1 VSRRALSWRRVP
13 AKGVGAALLLVAGAL
28 SAGGVHADSSIYKY
42 RDASG
47 NLVYSEQKP
56 ESAKTETINITLESK
71 APRIDVEQVADGE
84 HLELR
89 AINECRCA
97 AEFEVR
103 LLDARNLKLPANAVY
118 HAVLSP
124 QSEQAIVQ
132 ATHEGDGAPGWRYS
146 WKGVLGT
153 PGAQHRPHEPYR
165 APFAI
170 GSSFRITQAYPMRF
184 THDTLDSLYAVD
196 IALPDETPVY
206 AAREGMVI
214 NLRHDSF
221 RGAATA
227 VMLDQANMIE
237 ILHDDG
243 TIGMYAHLHWDSVR
257 VQPGQYVHRGE
268 YIADSGAT
276 GFTTGAHLH
285 FAVLRNAGLQAE
297 AVPIQ
302 FTGPG
307 GTAITP
313 QTDMMLTAY

>member
-1 VSRRALSWRRVP
+1 
-13 AKGVGAALLLVAGAL
+13 
-28 SAGGVHADSSIYKY
+28 
-42 RDASG
+42 
-47 NLVYSEQKP
+47 
-56 ESAKTETINITLESK
+56 
-71 APRIDVEQVADGE
+71 
-84 HLELR
+84 
-89 AINECRCA
+89 
-97 AEFEVR
+97 
-103 LLDARNLKLPANAVY
+103 
-118 HAVLSP
+118 VLSP

-132 ATHEGDGAPGWRYS
+132 AIHEGDGAPRWRYS

-170 GSSFRITQAYPMRF
+170 GSSFLITQAYPMRI
-184 THDTLDSLYAVD
+184 THGTLDSLYAVD

-221 RGAATA
+221 RGAASA
-227 VMLDQANMIE
+227 VMLDQANMVE

-257 VQPGQYVHRGE
+257 VQPGQYVRRGE

-297 AVPIQ
+297 SVPIQ
-302 FTGPG
+302 FSGPG
-307 GTAITP
+307 GVAITP

>member
-1 VSRRALSWRRVP
+1 MSRPALSWRGAR
-13 AKGVGAALLLVAGAL
+13 ATGIGAALLLVAGTL
-28 SAGGVHADSSIYKY
+28 CNCSARADSSIYKY
-42 RDASG
+42 RDANG

-56 ESAKTETINITLESK
+56 ESAKIETINVTLESK
-71 APRIDVEQVADGE
+71 SPRIDVEQIGDGE

-103 LLDARNLKLPANAVY
+103 LLEAQNLKVAANTVY
-118 HAVLSP
+118 HVVLSP

-132 ATHEGDGAPGWRYS
+132 AIHEGDGAPRWRYS

-170 GSSFRITQAYPMRF
+170 GSSFLITQAYPTRI
-184 THDTLDSLYAVD
+184 THGTLDSLYAVD

-221 RGAATA
+221 RGAASA
-227 VMLDQANMIE
+227 VMLDQANMVE

-257 VQPGQYVHRGE
+257 VQPGQYVRRGE

-297 AVPIQ
+297 SVPIQ
-302 FTGPG
+302 FSGPG
-307 GTAITP
+307 GVAITP
-313 QTDMMLTAY
+313 QTDTMLTAY

>member
-1 VSRRALSWRRVP
+1 MSRPALSWRGAR
-13 AKGVGAALLLVAGAL
+13 ATGIGAALLLVAGTL
-28 SAGGVHADSSIYKY
+28 CNCSARADSSIYKY
-42 RDASG
+42 RDANG

-56 ESAKTETINITLESK
+56 ESAKTEPINVTLESK
-71 APRIDVEQVADGE
+71 SPRIDVEQIGDGE

-103 LLDARNLKLPANAVY
+103 LLEAQNLKVAANTVY
-118 HAVLSP
+118 HVVLSP

-132 ATHEGDGAPGWRYS
+132 ATHEGDGAPRWRYS

-170 GSSFRITQAYPMRF
+170 GSSFLITQAYPTRI
-184 THDTLDSLYAVD
+184 THGTLDSLYAVD

-221 RGAATA
+221 RGAASA
-227 VMLDQANMIE
+227 VMLDQANMVE

-257 VQPGQYVHRGE
+257 VQPGQYVRRGE

-297 AVPIQ
+297 SVPIQ
-302 FTGPG
+302 FSGPSG
-307 GTAITP
+307 VAITP

>member
-1 VSRRALSWRRVP
+1 MSRPALSWRGAR
-13 AKGVGAALLLVAGAL
+13 ATGIGAALLLVAATL
-28 SAGGVHADSSIYKY
+28 CNCSARANSSIYKY
-42 RDASG
+42 RDANG

-56 ESAKTETINITLESK
+56 ESAKTEPINVTLESK
-71 APRIDVEQVADGE
+71 SPRIDVEQIGDGE

-103 LLDARNLKLPANAVY
+103 LLEAQNLKVAANTVY
-118 HAVLSP
+118 HVVLSP

-132 ATHEGDGAPGWRYS
+132 AIHEGDGAPRWRYS

-170 GSSFRITQAYPMRF
+170 GSSFLITQAYPMRI
-184 THDTLDSLYAVD
+184 THGTLDSLYAVD

-221 RGAATA
+221 RGAASA
-227 VMLDQANMIE
+227 VMLDQANMVE

-257 VQPGQYVHRGE
+257 VQPGQYVRRGE

-297 AVPIQ
+297 SVPIQ
-302 FTGPG
+302 FSGPG
-307 GTAITP
+307 GVAITP

>member
-1 VSRRALSWRRVP
+1 MSRRPLSWREAR
-13 AKGVGAALLLVAGAL
+13 AAGIGAALLLVVGTL
-28 SAGGVHADSSIYKY
+28 RDGSARADSSIYKY
-42 RDASG
+42 RDANG
-47 NLVYSEQKP
+47 TLVYSEQKP
-56 ESAKTETINITLESK
+56 ESAKTQTINVTLESK
-71 APRIDVEQVADGE
+71 APRIDVEQVGDDE

-89 AINECRCA
+89 AVNECRCA

-103 LLDARNLKLPANAVY
+103 LLEAQNLKVGANMVY
-118 HAVLSP
+118 HVVLSP
-124 QSEQAIVQ
+124 QSEHAIVQ
-132 ATHEGDGAPGWRYS
+132 ATHEGDGAPRWRYS
-146 WKGVLGT
+146 WKAVLGT

-170 GSSFRITQAYPMRF
+170 GSSFLITQAYPLRI
-184 THDTLDSLYAVD
+184 THGTLDSLYAVD

-221 RGAATA
+221 RGAASA

-297 AVPIQ
+297 SVPIQ
-302 FTGPG
+302 FSGPG
-307 GTAITP
+307 GVAITP
-313 QTDMMLTAY
+313 QTNMMLTAY

>member
-1 VSRRALSWRRVP
+1 VSRPALSWRGAR
-13 AKGVGAALLLVAGAL
+13 ATGIGAALLLVAGTL
-28 SAGGVHADSSIYKY
+28 CNCSARADSSIYKY
-42 RDASG
+42 RDANG
-47 NLVYSEQKP
+47 NLIYSEQKP
-56 ESAKTETINITLESK
+56 ESAKTETINVTLENK
-71 APRIDVEQVADGE
+71 APRIDVEQVGDGE

-103 LLDARNLKLPANAVY
+103 LLEAQNLKMAAHTVY
-118 HAVLSP
+118 HVVLAP

-132 ATHEGDGAPGWRYS
+132 ATHEGDGAPSWRYS

-170 GSSFRITQAYPMRF
+170 GSSFRITQAYPLRV

-206 AAREGMVI
+206 AAREGTVI

-297 AVPIQ
+297 SVPIQ
-302 FTGPG
+302 FSGPG
-307 GTAITP
+307 GAAITP